1 MDNIE
6 SLGGL
11 SPHNNMD
18 DIPEKVTVKELR
30 LALEQYAQADKKRKD
45 YCSMKYLS
53 AKEDAG
59 DRLYQ
64 LSKAILKNGG
74 FYTFR
79 DAVIDSMKVNS
90 PSPAPED
97 FE

>member
-11 SPHNNMD
+11 SLNNIED

-30 LALEQYAQADKKRKD
+30 LALEKYAEADKKRKD

-64 LSKAILKNGG
+64 LSKAILKNRG

-79 DAVIDSMKVNS
+79 DAVIDSMKEGARL
-90 PSPAPED
+90 PDPAD